1 MSMLRGNDQEWLS
14 GNPIWWPN
22 SEENDKLFRFGE
34 EIPTESW
41 DSTTYDIGGRGWM
54 RQRLEPVGPRIL
66 FPTAWSLFFLI
77 ASTIPLIFPNK
88 VFVDDQ
94 NLAISFFLISW
105 FLLLVPFLQFS
116 NGNSEDFN
124 LFPLQIIPFIL
135 GIFLFLL
142 HIAIDPKLG
151 WLSYLFFIFAWFK
164 TVQNISKS
172 LSVNSARW
180 LLPIL
185 QSDFSE
191 DIFNDGWILLSKKF
205 RNGLIAKWSKELGPY
220 SGEITG
226 LSWGNHKFIAFSVV
240 YNNRIIHDPF
250 NSNFLENDLLKDI
263 LFQSPVKILGES
275 WPLNFIQIAED
286 E

>member
-1 MSMLRGNDQEWLS
+1 M
-14 GNPIWWPN
+14 
-22 SEENDKLFRFGE
+22 
-34 EIPTESW
+34 
-41 DSTTYDIGGRGWM
+41 
-54 RQRLEPVGPRIL
+54 
-66 FPTAWSLFFLI
+66 
-77 ASTIPLIFPNK
+77 
-88 VFVDDQ
+88 
-94 NLAISFFLISW
+94 
-105 FLLLVPFLQFS
+105 PFLWFS
-116 NGNSEDFN
+116 NGNSEGFN

-226 LSWGNHKFIAFSVV
+226 LSWGDHKFIAFSIV

-250 NSNFLENDLLKDI
+250 NSNFIENELLKDI

>member
-1 MSMLRGNDQEWLS
+1 MNMLQGNDQEWLS

-22 SEENDKLFRFGE
+22 SEENDKLLRFGE

-41 DSTTYDIGGRGWM
+41 DFTTSDIGGRGWM

-66 FPTAWSLFFLI
+66 FTTAWSLFFLI
-77 ASTIPLIFPNK
+77 ASTIPLIFPDK
-88 VFVDDQ
+88 IFVDDQ

-105 FLLLVPFLQFS
+105 FLLLVPFLQLS
-116 NGNSEDFN
+116 NGNSESFN

-151 WLSYLFFIFAWFK
+151 WLSYLFFIFAWLK
-164 TVQNISKS
+164 TVQNISES

-185 QSDFSE
+185 QSDFSK

>member
-1 MSMLRGNDQEWLS
+1 MSMLQGNDQEWLS

-66 FPTAWSLFFLI
+66 LPTAWSLFFLI

-105 FLLLVPFLQFS
+105 FLLLVPYLQFS

-124 LFPLQIIPFIL
+124 FFPLKIIPFIL

-151 WLSYLFFIFAWFK
+151 WLSYFFFIFTWFK
-164 TVQNISKS
+164 TVQNISES

-185 QSDFSE
+185 QSDFSK
-191 DIFNDGWILLSKKF
+191 DIFNDGWVLLSKKF

-226 LSWGNHKFIAFSVV
+226 LSWGNHKFIAFSIV

-250 NSNFLENDLLKDI
+250 NSNFPENELLKDI

>member
-1 MSMLRGNDQEWLS
+1 MSMLHGNDQEWLS

-34 EIPTESW
+34 EIPNESW
-41 DSTTYDIGGRGWM
+41 DFTTSDIGGRGWM

-66 FPTAWSLFFLI
+66 FTTAWSLFFLI
-77 ASTIPLIFPNK
+77 ASTIPLIFPDK
-88 VFVDDQ
+88 IFVDDQ

-105 FLLLVPFLQFS
+105 FLLLAPFLWFS
-116 NGNSEDFN
+116 NGNSESFN

-164 TVQNISKS
+164 TVQNISES

-180 LLPIL
+180 LLPIF

-205 RNGLIAKWSKELGPY
+205 RNGSLAKWSKELGPY

-226 LSWGNHKFIAFSVV
+226 LSWGDHKFLAFSIV
-240 YNNRIIHDPF
+240 YNNRIIQDPF

>member
-1 MSMLRGNDQEWLS
+1 MSMLQGNDQEWLS
-14 GNPIWWPN
+14 GNPSWWPN

-41 DSTTYDIGGRGWM
+41 DFTTYDIGGRGWM
-54 RQRLEPVGPRIL
+54 RQRLEPVAPRIL
-66 FPTAWSLFFLI
+66 FTTAWSLFFLI
-77 ASTIPLIFPNK
+77 ASTIPLIFSNK
-88 VFVDDQ
+88 IFVDDQ

-116 NGNSEDFN
+116 NGNSESLN

-164 TVQNISKS
+164 TVQNISES

-205 RNGLIAKWSKELGPY
+205 RNGSLAKWSKELGPY

-226 LSWGNHKFIAFSVV
+226 LSWGNHKFLAFSIV
-240 YNNRIIHDPF
+240 YNNRIIQDPF